1 MPHWMYATFC
11 IDGQAILKFKYMLEK
26 INLCINYTIL
36 WYNTCANF
44 PSSSPLPHCYYL
56 LELQL
61 YNSGTLVC
69 VMHLWDV
76 MTFLTEVNKCAISWW
91 YKIIFEWTRAAQPF
105 LFYRIIKM
113 HTSYL
118 EFIWHTQ
125 TTHHLRTTALRIH
138 RTSSVDTLKYNCK
151 IRKP

>member
-1 MPHWMYATFC
+1 MNVCHTLHRWTSNFKIQIYAWKN
-11 IDGQAILKFKYMLEK
+11 QSLHKL
-26 INLCINYTIL
+26 
-36 WYNTCANF
+36 YNISGTTCANF

-138 RTSSVDTLKYNCK
+138 RTSSVDMLKYNCK